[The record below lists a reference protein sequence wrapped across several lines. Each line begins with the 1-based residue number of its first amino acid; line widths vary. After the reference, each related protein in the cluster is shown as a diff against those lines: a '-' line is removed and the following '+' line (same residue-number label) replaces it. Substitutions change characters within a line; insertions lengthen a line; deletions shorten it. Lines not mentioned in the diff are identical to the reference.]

1 MGDKPRT
8 GSSGDECSA
17 STKRR
22 YAVWRPS
29 RAKEGMS
36 RHTRRSTL
44 VSSLLLVM
52 GLGLLFLCTEA
63 LASGECRHK
72 IKESVVDFSTGITG
86 KATLCINRTGVSG
99 SIEVEHLQPGD
110 AYTVW
115 FFYWDDPSKCEVPG
129 MCGSPL
135 DFLGDATQQPP
146 VLPLVVFGR
155 FDSAVAPADGEEEFE
170 GRVRGLRL
178 SSGSLVQLII
188 VRHGPADTSDH
199 IHLARQL
206 LTPED
211 PNAGA
216 PHLGNVVD
224 GLRGVGAAGAF
235 FQIP

>member
-1 MGDKPRT
+1 
-8 GSSGDECSA
+8 
-17 STKRR
+17 
-22 YAVWRPS
+22 
-29 RAKEGMS
+29 
-36 RHTRRSTL
+36 
-44 VSSLLLVM
+44 M
-52 GLGLLFLCTEA
+52 GLGLMFLWTEA
-63 LASGECRHK
+63 LAHGECRRK
-72 IKESVVDFSTGITG
+72 IKESLTDFGTGITG
-86 KATLCINRTGVSG
+86 KATLCINDKGPGTGVSG
-99 SIEVEHLQPGD
+99 SLEVEHLQPGN

-115 FFYWDDPSKCEVPG
+115 FFYWDDPSKCETPG

-155 FDSAVAPADGEEEFE
+155 FDSAVAPADGEEEFA

-178 SSGSLVQLII
+178 ISGSLVQLII

-199 IHLARQL
+199 VHLARQL

>member
-1 MGDKPRT
+1 
-8 GSSGDECSA
+8 
-17 STKRR
+17 
-22 YAVWRPS
+22 
-29 RAKEGMS
+29 
-36 RHTRRSTL
+36 
-44 VSSLLLVM
+44 M

-72 IKESVVDFSTGITG
+72 IKESVVDFGTGITG

-155 FDSAVAPADGEEEFE
+155 FDSAVAPADGEEAFE